1 MRYDTPTLE
10 WLVTHAIAALLS
22 PLGIVLFI
30 MLVAA
35 LLAWHQPLQAW
46 RPTVLALIVLYPLST
61 QFVSD
66 RLLGWLEPTPRDPA
80 ADRNGQAIVV
90 LGGGTYFSAPEYGG
104 DTVSA
109 RTLVRL
115 RYAAHLHRT
124 LKKPVLVAG
133 GTPEGGPVPEAELMK
148 QVLERDFNVPTQ
160 WVENGSHN
168 TFENAQMSRDQLKST
183 VQQVY
188 LVTHAWHMPR
198 AKLAFEHAGF
208 AVIPA
213 PTGYT
218 RRFDLTV
225 LDFLPDA
232 VALSDSSQFF
242 RELTGNA
249 WYRLRALTG
258 Y

>member
-1 MRYDTPTLE
+1 ME
-10 WLVTHAIAALLS
+10 QLVTHAIAALLS

-30 MLVAA
+30 MLAAA
-35 LLAWHQPLQAW
+35 LLAWRRPLVAW
-46 RPTVLALIVLYPLST
+46 RPAVLAFILLYLLST
-61 QFVSD
+61 QFVAD
-66 RLLGWLEPTPRDPA
+66 RLLGWLEPPHRDPA

-90 LGGGTYFSAPEYGG
+90 LGGGTYFNAPEYGG
-104 DTVSA
+104 DTVNSM
-109 RTLVRL
+109 TLVRL

-124 LKKPVLVAG
+124 LGKPVLVAG
-133 GTPEGGPVPEAELMK
+133 GTPVGSPVPEAELMK
-148 QVLERDFNVPTQ
+148 QALQRDFNVPTQ
-160 WVENGSHN
+160 WVEKNSRN
-168 TFENAQMSRDQLKST
+168 TFDNARMSRDLLKST

-198 AKLAFEHAGF
+198 ARFAFEHAGF
-208 AVIPA
+208 MVIPA

-218 RRFDLTV
+218 RGFELTV

-242 RELTGNA
+242 REITGIA

>member
-1 MRYDTPTLE
+1 ME
-10 WLVTHAIAALLS
+10 HLVTHAIASLLS

-30 MLVAA
+30 LLVAA
-35 LLAWHQPLQAW
+35 MVAWHRPLVAW
-46 RPTVLALIVLYPLST
+46 RPAVLALIVLYPLST
-61 QFVSD
+61 HFVAD
-66 RLLGWLEPTPRDPA
+66 RLLGWLEPPPRDPA

-90 LGGGTYFSAPEYGG
+90 LGGGTYFNAPEYGG
-104 DTVSA
+104 DTVNSW
-109 RTLVRL
+109 TLVRL

-124 LKKPVLVAG
+124 LGKPVLVAG
-133 GTPEGGPVPEAELMK
+133 GTPEGSPTPEAELMK
-148 QVLERDFNVPTQ
+148 QALQRDFNVPTQ
-160 WVENGSHN
+160 WVEMGSRN
-168 TFENAQMSRDQLKST
+168 TLEGARMSRDLLKST

-208 AVIPA
+208 TVIPA

-218 RRFDLTV
+218 RGIELTV

-232 VALSDSSQFF
+232 DALSDSSRFF
-242 RELTGNA
+242 REITGIA

>member
-1 MRYDTPTLE
+1 MRYDSSTLE

-35 LLAWHQPLQAW
+35 LVAWRQPLQAW
-46 RPTVLALIVLYPLST
+46 RPAVLALIVLYPLST
-61 QFVSD
+61 QIVAD
-66 RLLGWLEPTPRDPA
+66 RLLWWLEPPPRDPA

-90 LGGGTYFSAPEYGG
+90 LGGGTYFNAPEYGG
-104 DTVSA
+104 DTVNA

-115 RYAAHLHRT
+115 RYAAHLHRI
-124 LKKPVLVAG
+124 LGKQVLVAG
-133 GTPEGGPVPEAELMK
+133 GTPEGSPVPEAELMK
-148 QVLERDFNVPTQ
+148 QALQRDFNVPTQ
-160 WVENGSHN
+160 WVEKNSRN
-168 TFENAQMSRDQLKST
+168 TFDNARMSRDLLKST

-198 AKLAFEHAGF
+198 ARFAFEHAGF
-208 AVIPA
+208 TVITA
-213 PTGYT
+213 PTGYN
-218 RRFDLTV
+218 RRFELTV

-232 VALSDSSQFF
+232 VALSDSSLFF

>member
-1 MRYDTPTLE
+1 MER
-10 WLVTHAIAALLS
+10 LVAHAIAALLS
-22 PLGIVLFI
+22 PLSIVLFI
-30 MLVAA
+30 LLAAA
-35 LLAWHQPLQAW
+35 LLAWRRPLVAW
-46 RPTVLALIVLYPLST
+46 RPAVLALILLYPLST
-61 QFVSD
+61 QFVAD
-66 RLLGWLEPTPRDPA
+66 RLLGWLEPPYRDPA

-90 LGGGTYFSAPEYGG
+90 LGGGTYFNAPEYGG
-104 DTVSA
+104 DTVGT

-124 LKKPVLVAG
+124 LGKPVLVAG
-133 GTPEGGPVPEAELMK
+133 GTPEGGPVPEAEIMK
-148 QVLERDFNVPTQ
+148 RALQRDFNVPTQ
-160 WVENGSHN
+160 WVEKDSRN
-168 TFENAQMSRDQLKST
+168 TFENARMGRDQLKST
-183 VQQVY
+183 VQQIY

-218 RRFDLTV
+218 RRFELTV
-225 LDFLPDA
+225 LDFLPA
-232 VALSDSSQFF
+232 AEALSDSSLYF
-242 RELTGNA
+242 REITGIA

>member
-1 MRYDTPTLE
+1 ME
-10 WLVTHAIAALLS
+10 QLVTRAIASLLS

-30 MLVAA
+30 LLVAA
-35 LLAWHQPLQAW
+35 VVAWRRPLLAW
-46 RPTVLALIVLYPLST
+46 RPTVLALLVLYPLST
-61 QFVSD
+61 QFVAN
-66 RLLGWLEPTPRDPA
+66 RLLGWLEPPHRDPA

-90 LGGGTYFSAPEYGG
+90 LGGGTNFDAPEYGG
-104 DTVSA
+104 NTVNSV
-109 RTLVRL
+109 TLVRL

-124 LKKPVLVAG
+124 LGHPVLVAG
-133 GTPEGGPVPEAELMK
+133 GAPVGGPVPEAELM
-148 QVLERDFNVPTQ
+148 QRVLQRDFNVPTQ
-160 WVENGSHN
+160 WVEKGSRN
-168 TFENAQMSRDQLKST
+168 TFENARMSRDQMKST

-188 LVTHAWHMPR
+188 LVTHASHMPR

-208 AVIPA
+208 IVIPA

-218 RRFDLTV
+218 GGFDLTV

-232 VALSDSSQFF
+232 IALSDSSRFF
-242 RELTGNA
+242 REIAGIA

>member
-1 MRYDTPTLE
+1 ME
-10 WLVTHAIAALLS
+10 QLVTHAIAALLS

-30 MLVAA
+30 LLATA
-35 LLAWHQPLQAW
+35 LLAWSRPLLAW
-46 RPTVLALIVLYPLST
+46 RPAVLALMVLYPLST

-66 RLLGWLEPTPRDPA
+66 RLLGWLEPPPRDPA

-90 LGGGTYFSAPEYGG
+90 LGGGTYFIAPEYGS
-104 DTVSA
+104 DTVNA
-109 RTLVRL
+109 QTLVRL

-124 LKKPVLVAG
+124 LRKPVLVTG
-133 GTPEGGPVPEAELMK
+133 GTPNGGPVPEAELMQ
-148 QVLERDFNVPTQ
+148 QVLQRDFNVPTQ
-160 WVENGSHN
+160 WVENGSRN

-183 VQQVY
+183 VQQIY

-218 RRFDLTV
+218 RRFELTV

-232 VALSDSSQFF
+232 DALSDSGLFF
-242 RELTGNA
+242 REVTGIA
-249 WYRLRALTG
+249 WYRLRALL
-258 Y
+258 

>member
-1 MRYDTPTLE
+1 MER
-10 WLVTHAIAALLS
+10 LVAHAIAALLS
-22 PLGIVLFI
+22 PLSIVLFI
-30 MLVAA
+30 LLAAA
-35 LLAWHQPLQAW
+35 LLAWRRPLVAW
-46 RPTVLALIVLYPLST
+46 RPAVLALILLYPLST
-61 QFVSD
+61 QFVAD
-66 RLLGWLEPTPRDPA
+66 RLLGWLEPPYRDPA

-90 LGGGTYFSAPEYGG
+90 LGGGTYFHAPEYGG
-104 DTVSA
+104 DTVGS

-124 LKKPVLVAG
+124 LGTPVLVAG
-133 GTPEGGPVPEAELMK
+133 GAPEGGPVPEAEIMK
-148 QVLERDFNVPTQ
+148 RALQRDFNVPTQ
-160 WVENGSHN
+160 WVEDGSHN

-183 VQQVY
+183 VQQIY

>member
-1 MRYDTPTLE
+1 ME
-10 WLVTHAIAALLS
+10 QLVTHAIAALLS

-30 MLVAA
+30 LLATA
-35 LLAWHQPLQAW
+35 LLAWSRPLLAW
-46 RPTVLALIVLYPLST
+46 RPAVLALMVLYPLST

-66 RLLGWLEPTPRDPA
+66 RLLGWLEPPPRDPA

-90 LGGGTYFSAPEYGG
+90 LGGGTYFIAPEYGS
-104 DTVSA
+104 DTVNA
-109 RTLVRL
+109 QTLVRL

-124 LKKPVLVAG
+124 LRKPVLVTG
-133 GTPEGGPVPEAELMK
+133 GTPNGGPVPEAELMQ
-148 QVLERDFNVPTQ
+148 QVLQRDFNVPTQ
-160 WVENGSHN
+160 WVENGSRN
-168 TFENAQMSRDQLKST
+168 TFENAQMSRDLLKST

-208 AVIPA
+208 IVIPA

-218 RRFDLTV
+218 RRFELTV

-232 VALSDSSQFF
+232 DALSDSGLFF
-242 RELTGNA
+242 REVTGIA
-249 WYRLRALTG
+249 WYRLRALL
-258 Y
+258 

>member
-1 MRYDTPTLE
+1 ME
-10 WLVTHAIAALLS
+10 QLVTHAIAALLS

-30 MLVAA
+30 LLATA
-35 LLAWHQPLQAW
+35 LLAWTRPLLAW
-46 RPTVLALIVLYPLST
+46 RPAVLALMVLYPLST

-66 RLLGWLEPTPRDPA
+66 RLLGWLEPPPRDPA

-90 LGGGTYFSAPEYGG
+90 LGGGTYFIAPEYGS
-104 DTVSA
+104 DTVNA
-109 RTLVRL
+109 QTLVRL

-124 LKKPVLVAG
+124 LRKPVLVTG
-133 GTPEGGPVPEAELMK
+133 GTPNGGPVPEAELMQ
-148 QVLERDFNVPTQ
+148 QVLQRDFNVPTQ
-160 WVENGSHN
+160 WVENGSRN
-168 TFENAQMSRDQLKST
+168 TFENAQMSRDLLKST

-208 AVIPA
+208 IVIPA

-218 RRFDLTV
+218 RRFELTV

-232 VALSDSSQFF
+232 DALSDSGLFF
-242 RELTGNA
+242 REVTGIA
-249 WYRLRALTG
+249 WYRLRALL
-258 Y
+258 